1 MLSSN
6 RKKYLLHLMNFCCC
20 KNCFNTIKHI
30 AFVTIKTIEHNSTVD
45 YTDIIKHLSSATCTD
60 VTGYNSTADCASIII
75 TEHVSTASFT
85 GVSGHVST
93 ADNTSIIVAISTA
106 DNTSI
111 IAAIST
117 ADITYITECTNN
129 STADAHSLPF
139 EQTMQL
145 QQSSSTQEPS
155 ILQYNEVIHHQR
167 SRVILRHC

>member
-20 KNCFNTIKHI
+20 KNCFNTIKHT

-45 YTDIIKHLSSATCTD
+45 YTDIIKHLSSDTCTD
-60 VTGYNSTADCASIII
+60 VTGYNSTADCTSIII
-75 TEHVSTASFT
+75 TEHVSTANFT
-85 GVSGHVST
+85 SVGGHV
-93 ADNTSIIVAISTA
+93 STA

-117 ADITYITECTNN
+117 ADITYNITECTNN
-129 STADAHSLPF
+129 STAGAHSLPF

-155 ILQYNEVIHHQR
+155 MLQYNEVIHHQR